1 VKMRAS
7 AVGIIGLLLLTPAL
21 AQTPPATPAAPVPR
35 DVHLLDDVPDYATI
49 LVHQWSDG
57 LPQDAVDAEHSTERY
72 GRLLEGAPVQAV
84 SVADCIAL
92 AVQNNTDLQ
101 IQRLGPINAT
111 AQVRSS
117 RAVFDPVL
125 FADATRDR
133 KVTPATTF
141 LTAGGANS
149 LFTQNFNFDAGLRKT
164 LLSGGQLALSWQNQR
179 LLTNPSVLATLVPQ
193 YTTSLGLSLNQPLLR
208 DFGWRHALL
217 VVEVAQATEQQAYQQ
232 YKAQIAT
239 IIAQVEHAYWA
250 LVLATD
256 AVRVEDQGIAL
267 AREVLRQNE
276 DKFNVGSLPRTAVLE
291 AQAEVARREASL
303 IQARNQLDIAR
314 DNLRALINHPTPD
327 SSALL
332 MVEPQDK
339 PTVVPYEINLQR
351 SLQTALEQR
360 PELAAARLDVHGK
373 GLQRKVAENQLLPKL
388 NFAGAIGLNGLSG
401 TDSHATFD
409 LGGAPIP
416 VQTNPSLVGGYGQ
429 ALELLHDGRYY
440 NYSAGV
446 SVEIPIDNAQAKA
459 GYAQANIGLD
469 QSRLALQKL
478 EEGVTLEIKTAVSNL
493 QSDLKSIDATRIAR
507 ELAEEN
513 VRNQQGRY
521 DVGLATTKDMLDF
534 QNLLIRARFAEIQA
548 LTAYNSALAEL
559 RRADG
564 TLLSAR
570 NVLIER
576 VDAEKARW
584 WASF

>member
-1 VKMRAS
+1 
-7 AVGIIGLLLLTPAL
+7 
-21 AQTPPATPAAPVPR
+21 
-35 DVHLLDDVPDYATI
+35 
-49 LVHQWSDG
+49 
-57 LPQDAVDAEHSTERY
+57 
-72 GRLLEGAPVQAV
+72 
-84 SVADCIAL
+84 
-92 AVQNNTDLQ
+92 
-101 IQRLGPINAT
+101 
-111 AQVRSS
+111 
-117 RAVFDPVL
+117 
-125 FADATRDR
+125 
-133 KVTPATTF
+133 
-141 LTAGGANS
+141 
-149 LFTQNFNFDAGLRKT
+149 
-164 LLSGGQLALSWQNQR
+164 
-179 LLTNPSVLATLVPQ
+179 
-193 YTTSLGLSLNQPLLR
+193 
-208 DFGWRHALL
+208 
-217 VVEVAQATEQQAYQQ
+217 
-232 YKAQIAT
+232 
-239 IIAQVEHAYWA
+239 
-250 LVLATD
+250 
-256 AVRVEDQGIAL
+256 
-267 AREVLRQNE
+267 
-276 DKFNVGSLPRTAVLE
+276 
-291 AQAEVARREASL
+291 
-303 IQARNQLDIAR
+303 
-314 DNLRALINHPTPD
+314 
-327 SSALL
+327 
-332 MVEPQDK
+332 
-339 PTVVPYEINLQR
+339 
-351 SLQTALEQR
+351 
-360 PELAAARLDVHGK
+360 
-373 GLQRKVAENQLLPKL
+373 LLPKL

-416 VQTNPSLVGGYGQ
+416 VQTNPSLVGDYGH